1 MSETNAEIDTK
12 ADGREASGVERHVMR
27 GPKDKAERMFA
38 ALMSLNEDLFEY
50 NGRIIV
56 WGKNKEGENIY
67 LGDVDASVIYQKGVN
82 PMALIE
88 RVRFGA

>member
-1 MSETNAEIDTK
+1 MSEANE
-12 ADGREASGVERHVMR
+12 VERLVMR
-27 GPKDKAERMFA
+27 GPKNEDERMFA
-38 ALMSLNEDLFEY
+38 ALMSRNEDLFEH

-56 WGKNKEGENIY
+56 WGKNKEDENIY
-67 LGDVDASVIYQKGVN
+67 LGDVSATAIYQKGVN